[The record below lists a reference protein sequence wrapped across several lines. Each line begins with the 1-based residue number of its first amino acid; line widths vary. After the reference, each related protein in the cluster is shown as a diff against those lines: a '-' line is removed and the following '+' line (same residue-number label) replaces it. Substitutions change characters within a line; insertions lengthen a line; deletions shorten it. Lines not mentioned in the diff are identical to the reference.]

1 MVRFNVGREKEGR
14 VNYCV
19 VIVSNGSIILKMIG
33 VYLLGIG
40 SFEVG
45 GYFKYGNMWFLIF

>member
-45 GYFKYGNMWFLIF
+45 GYFEYGNMWFLIF